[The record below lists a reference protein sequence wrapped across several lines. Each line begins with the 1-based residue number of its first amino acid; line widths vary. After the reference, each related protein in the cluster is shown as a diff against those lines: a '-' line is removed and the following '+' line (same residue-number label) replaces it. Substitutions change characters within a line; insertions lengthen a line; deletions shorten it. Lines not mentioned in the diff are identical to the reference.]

1 MILLISVLWPLW
13 VIALLRSRQ
22 VIFDLWKI
30 ELGVRQV
37 IIGHHMQAWILSTSN
52 VSLQV
57 LEHFELRRRYTLPP
71 LVGLITGSMFMHF
84 AIQCLHSCIPRP
96 LAVVKAVDQTPAGS
110 KMRSTRR
117 SYSAMKSVTPSE
129 CRSHNGPHPCITPFN
144 VISFSH
150 RWLPQQPFLPPL

>member
-1 MILLISVLWPLW
+1 VILLISVLWPLW

-30 ELGVRQV
+30 ELSVRQV

-71 LVGLITGSMFMHF
+71 LVRAYHWVNVHALRYSM
-84 AIQCLHSCIPRP
+84 
-96 LAVVKAVDQTPAGS
+96 
-110 KMRSTRR
+110 ST
-117 SYSAMKSVTPSE
+117 
-129 CRSHNGPHPCITPFN
+129 
-144 VISFSH
+144 
-150 RWLPQQPFLPPL
+150 